1 MYGTTPMFGLVAT
14 ALYAPH
20 LGIVLRARGEETTV
34 GANPPLGLSINGR
47 GTKCLQKDQSVYDR
61 AVRAQ
66 STPGLGAG
74 ATGAPQRLDGGTFL
88 MWECA
93 PGQSPH
99 PCVSRIAG
107 GRGQVAGGVN
117 KRRRQ
122 TITESDGRGR
132 PDVLTA
138 RIIERS

>member
-1 MYGTTPMFGLVAT
+1 MTAGQMVYEALKMFTIARFAPSRPLAWPQEPLAHRSDFGL
-14 ALYAPH
+14 
-20 LGIVLRARGEETTV
+20 
-34 GANPPLGLSINGR
+34 
-47 GTKCLQKDQSVYDR
+47 
-61 AVRAQ
+61 
-66 STPGLGAG
+66 AG
-74 ATGAPQRLDGGTFL
+74 CAFL

-93 PGQSPH
+93 TGQSPH

-122 TITESDGRGR
+122 SITESDGRGR

>member
-1 MYGTTPMFGLVAT
+1 MT
-14 ALYAPH
+14 ADKLFTKRSECSC
-20 LGIVLRARGEETTV
+20 RAIC
-34 GANPPLGLSINGR
+34 ALL
-47 GTKCLQKDQSVYDR
+47 
-61 AVRAQ
+61 A
-66 STPGLGAG
+66 PGLAAG
-74 ATGAPQRLDGGTFL
+74 ATGAPQRLAGRAFL

-93 PGQSPH
+93 TGQSLH

>member
-1 MYGTTPMFGLVAT
+1 MT
-14 ALYAPH
+14 ASE
-20 LGIVLRARGEETTV
+20 IVYETFKMSTIAR
-34 GANPPLGLSINGR
+34 
-47 GTKCLQKDQSVYDR
+47 
-61 AVRAQ
+61 RAQ

-74 ATGAPQRLDGGTFL
+74 VTGAPQRLAGNTHGTML
-88 MWECA
+88 CVTS
-93 PGQSPH
+93 QSLH

-107 GRGQVAGGVN
+107 GRGEVAGGVN

-122 TITESDGRGR
+122 SITESDGRGR